1 MRDPHARRVAG
12 LFGNIARF
20 YDLLNHVLSLGLDR
34 LWRRAMVRC
43 LPPLRGPVLDLA
55 AGTLD
60 VSCEICRQHPQAQV
74 VAVDFSHPMLAR
86 GHAKRTGRPI
96 WPVQADA
103 RLLPLPDAS
112 VQAVTVAFGIRNIR
126 PRCDAFAEILRVL
139 RPGGKL
145 VVLEFGTGRRRI
157 WGGLYNWY
165 LHRLLPAIGRMVSR
179 DPEAYRYLAET
190 IAAFPHE
197 EALAQELEE
206 AGFTLIRYTPM
217 ASGIVFLHEA
227 SRPE

>member
-1 MRDPHARRVAG
+1 MRDAHSRRVAR

-43 LPPLRGPVLDLA
+43 LPPIHGPVLDLA

-60 VSCEICRQHPQAQV
+60 VSCEIWRQHPFAQV
-74 VAVDFSHPMLAR
+74 VAVDFAHPMLAR
-86 GHAKRTGRPI
+86 GQDKRAGRPI

-103 RLLPLPDAS
+103 RLLPLPNAS
-112 VQAVTVAFGIRNIR
+112 VQAVTVAFGIRNIQ
-126 PRCDAFAEILRVL
+126 PRCDAFAEIWRVL
-139 RPGGKL
+139 QPGGKL
-145 VVLEFGTGRRRI
+145 VILEFGTGRRRI
-157 WGGLYNWY
+157 WGGAYNWY
-165 LHRLLPAIGRMVSR
+165 LHRLLPTIGRIVSR
-179 DPEAYRYLAET
+179 DPEAYRYLAQT

-206 AGFTLIRYTPM
+206 AGFTQISYTPM

-227 SRPE
+227 TRPA